1 MNKMVDLPCY
11 VIFQTLCTRSLM
23 LRLMNLVLE
32 VPIWGHEGC
41 ITTLLVESGLPILKN
56 VHMLF
61 IRFT

>member
-1 MNKMVDLPCY
+1 
-11 VIFQTLCTRSLM
+11 M
-23 LRLMNLVLE
+23 LRLMNLVFE

-41 ITTLLVESGLPILKN
+41 ITTLLVESGLAILKN